1 MNKSALIPF
10 IVILGMFIF
19 ASCSGKRDREKS
31 TENHVNSKGKEI
43 SHSADKKINEEK
55 NAKTRVNSEEKGI
68 LKPAVKEIR
77 GDEEFKNIIENSG
90 DRLLVFDLYADWCQ
104 PCRMV
109 SPVIERIAEEKGDKA
124 SFYKI
129 NVDKN
134 PGISR
139 MFGVRSIPYIV
150 FIKNKKAVYSLIGVR
165 SKNEYIQSIEKF
177 ASSAG
182 LKK

>member
-1 MNKSALIPF
+1 MCRRIILTF
-10 IVILGMFIF
+10 IIISGIF
-19 ASCSGKRDREKS
+19 LLASCSGKRDKEES
-31 TENHVNSKGKEI
+31 TEKRVNPKGKEI

-55 NAKTRVNSEEKGI
+55 SAKNRANSKEKGI

-77 GDEEFKNIIENSG
+77 GDEEFENIIENSG

-177 ASSAG
+177 ASSAD

>member
-1 MNKSALIPF
+1 MCRRIILTF
-10 IVILGMFIF
+10 IIISGIF
-19 ASCSGKRDREKS
+19 LLASCSGKRDKEES
-31 TENHVNSKGKEI
+31 TEKRVNSKGKEI
-43 SHSADKKINEEK
+43 STSTDKKINEEK
-55 NAKTRVNSEEKGI
+55 NAKNRANSKEKGI
-68 LKPAVKEIR
+68 LKPAVKEIL

-150 FIKNKKAVYSLIGVR
+150 FIKNKKSVYSLIGVR

-177 ASSAG
+177 ASSAD